1 MYFLG
6 FTDSCLLRHRVY
18 RAFSLSRPL
27 WEIRMARTMSIST
40 AFLACLLLGI
50 LVPTALSQ
58 TSSKVNFSVNPTLFA
73 VGQPVSAFLCVAAD
87 SIAPLTLAHGDT
99 FVFSFGSSVG
109 TITSASLPVL
119 VNSSTLLPTD
129 FSVSFNPGGAT
140 MTYSGGS
147 KAFNYGDSICLR
159 INLTAAA
166 ATGSGDV
173 SFSSAFTTST
183 NGKGPFTTVSVV
195 NFPTGPTGATGPQG
209 PTGPPGPTGSS
220 GSPGAPGATGA
231 TGATGAPGSIGID
244 TYLVSIAEPQLAPSV
259 TDCTVQGNYTLLSGY
274 ATVGVLS
281 TDILMLASSFTVLPV
296 ATPPVGGDVLFSNGC
311 YQASIGP
318 GPVQSFTGVGPSGRV
333 VVADTNPAVLPA
345 FGLATGLSPGTYN
358 VGPCSCFQNQASAG
372 APNAYFV
379 IGSSGF
385 VLVKH

>member
-1 MYFLG
+1 
-6 FTDSCLLRHRVY
+6 
-18 RAFSLSRPL
+18 
-27 WEIRMARTMSIST
+27 MATAKSIST
-40 AFLACLLLGI
+40 AFVACLLLGMS
-50 LVPTALSQ
+50 VQPVLSQ
-58 TSSKVNFSVNPTLFA
+58 SSPKVNFSVNPTLFA
-73 VGQPVSAFLCVAAD
+73 TGQPASAFLCVSAN
-87 SIAPLTLAHGDT
+87 SISPLTLAHGDT

-109 TITSASLPVL
+109 TITSASPPVT
-119 VNSSTLLPTD
+119 VNSPTLLSTD
-129 FSVSFNPGGAT
+129 FSASVNLAGVTIA
-140 MTYSGGS
+140 YNGGS
-147 KAFNYGDSICLR
+147 KAFNYGDSICLKV
-159 INLTAAA
+159 NFTAAA
-166 ATGSGDV
+166 TTGSGDV

-183 NGKGPFTTVSVV
+183 NGKSPFTTVSVV
-195 NFPTGPTGATGPQG
+195 NFPTGPTGAMGPQG

-220 GSPGAPGATGA
+220 GPPGAPGATGA

-379 IGSSGF
+379 IGSS
-385 VLVKH
+385 